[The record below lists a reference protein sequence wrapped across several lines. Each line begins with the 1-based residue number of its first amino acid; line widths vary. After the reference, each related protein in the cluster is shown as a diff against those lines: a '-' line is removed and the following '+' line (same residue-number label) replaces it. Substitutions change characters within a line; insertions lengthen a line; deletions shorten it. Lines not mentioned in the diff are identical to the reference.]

1 MNTVKVT
8 LPDGNT
14 AELFAEMK
22 HKTQRAVE
30 EATRQF
36 LTYPDGVGKLI
47 LSQGEDGGPV
57 KAKAMTDEVEVT
69 VDLDRI
75 NWTGVNEIIILNQV
89 ASWTMG
95 EVTAEVLGN
104 QSEDVYAFLKNTVD
118 AMYQGSF
125 PLAQSGVANSAKGWP
140 LLSRFRRLFAFR
152 RN

>member
-30 EATRQF
+30 EATREF
-36 LTYPDGVGKLI
+36 LTYPEGVGKLI

-57 KAKAMTDEVEVT
+57 KAKAKTDEIEVT

-75 NWTGVNEIIILNQV
+75 NWTAVSEIIILNQV
-89 ASWTMG
+89 ATWEYG
-95 EVTAEVLGN
+95 PVTSEVLGD
-104 QSEDVYAFLKNTVD
+104 QSEDVYNFLKTTVNT
-118 AMYQGSF
+118 MYQGSF

-140 LLSRFRRLFAFR
+140 WLSKFRKLFASR

>member
-75 NWTGVNEIIILNQV
+75 NWTAVSEIIILNQV
-89 ASWTMG
+89 ASWSFG
-95 EVTAEVLGN
+95 DVTADVLAD
-104 QSEDVYAFLKNTVD
+104 QSEDVYQFLKTTVNT
-118 AMYQGSF
+118 MYQGSF

-140 LLSRFRRLFAFR
+140 WLSKFRKLFAFR

>member
-1 MNTVKVT
+1 MNTVKVN

-30 EATRQF
+30 EVTREF

-47 LSQGEDGGPV
+47 ISQGEDGGPV
-57 KAKAMTDEVEVT
+57 KARSMTDEIEVT

-75 NWTGVNEIIILNQV
+75 NWTAVSEIIILNQV
-89 ASWTMG
+89 ASWSMG
-95 EVTAEVLGN
+95 EVTAEVLGD
-104 QSEDVYAFLKNTVD
+104 QSEAVYDFLKKTVNE
-118 AMYQGSF
+118 MYQGSF
-125 PLAQSGVANSAKGWP
+125 PLAQSGVANSAKGWH
-140 LLSRFRRLFAFR
+140 LLSRFRKLFAFR